1 MKIKTAV
8 EAKMAK
14 YPLYE
19 KAKKLLVAEYHQNF
33 EAVRGSLFH
42 ETYMNEKIRHS
53 FQVSGAGNG
62 ILAHEPY
69 FAAKSNQFIDVART
83 AVLLHDIY
91 RFREV
96 RLLFETGQ
104 KIRHDILGAEFLEK
118 TADFNDLL
126 IWLPIKY
133 HGQMIERFYEDATYL
148 SQDEKTQDELKHIA
162 FAVRDADKIANWYLL
177 AHAWE
182 PIKSVWLKHPDDFS
196 AAQTKINDVL
206 WAYFA
211 RAEVAPNN
219 LRDTNAE
226 VLISVLCWLFDM
238 NYTYSICFCKYHDLF
253 GGLCDILR
261 KMGVD
266 EAKIAQVYHVMKN
279 YVADKFN
286 III

>member
-1 MKIKTAV
+1 MV
-8 EAKMAK
+8 K

-19 KAKKLLVAEYHQNF
+19 KAKKLLMAEYHQNF
-33 EAVRGSLFH
+33 EAVRGSLYH

-69 FAAKSNQFIDVART
+69 FANKCDSFIDVART

-104 KIRHDILGAEFLEK
+104 KIKHDMMGAEFLKE
-118 TADFNDLL
+118 TSDFNDML

-133 HGQMIERFYEDATYL
+133 HGQMIERFYEDSTYL
-148 SQDEKTQDELKHIA
+148 SQNEKMQEDLKHIA

-177 AHAWE
+177 AHEWE
-182 PIKSVWLKHPDDFS
+182 AVKSVWINHPDDFS
-196 AAQTKINDVL
+196 PEQATINDTL
-206 WAYFA
+206 WDCFA
-211 RAEVAPNN
+211 RAEVAPNK
-219 LRDTNAE
+219 LRRTNAE
-226 VLISVLCWLFDM
+226 TLISVLCWLFDM
-238 NYTYSICFCKYHDLF
+238 NYTYSVWFCKYHALF

-266 EAKIAQVYHVMKN
+266 EEKIAQVYHVMKN
-279 YVADKFN
+279 YVSNKFK
-286 III
+286 IEI

>member
-1 MKIKTAV
+1 
-8 EAKMAK
+8 MAK

-19 KAKKLLVAEYHQNF
+19 KAKKLLWQEYHQNF
-33 EAVRGSLFH
+33 EAVRGSLYH

-69 FAAKSNQFIDVART
+69 FANKCDSFIDVART

-104 KIRHDILGAEFLEK
+104 KIRHDMMGAAFLEQ
-118 TADFNDLL
+118 TTDFKDML

-133 HGQMIERFYEDATYL
+133 HGQMIEGFYEDEAYL
-148 SQDEKTQDELKHIA
+148 SQDEKTKDDLKHIA

-177 AHAWE
+177 AHEWE
-182 PIKSVWLKHPDDFS
+182 AVQSVWIKYPNDFS
-196 AAQTKINDVL
+196 PKQAEINDEL
-206 WAYFA
+206 WACLL

-226 VLISVLCWLFDM
+226 VMLSVLCWLFDM
-238 NYTYSICFCKYHDLF
+238 NYTYSIRFCKYHHLF
-253 GGLCDILR
+253 EGLCLILR
-261 KMGVD
+261 KIGVD
-266 EAKIAQVYHVMKN
+266 EGKINQAMQVAKD
-279 YVADKFN
+279 YVLRKFGVV
-286 III
+286 I